1 MAIDTT
7 IIDEIIHGKI
17 EPKIYAFHT
26 GTIPDYL
33 KVGDTYRPVSVRL
46 DEWRRSDR
54 FPDLVPID
62 KTWDARLDENTYFR
76 DLEVHSFLEGV
87 KHFARLQPGQF
98 PSAYYSREFFKDAK
112 EGDIDE
118 AVEDIKKAHDENSP
132 RYQFYSLEE
141 KHSQEYHYTRSDTY
155 PMRPNQKKTVRKFL
169 AAKEKGITKM
179 LMFAVMRF
187 GKSFTSMQCA
197 LAMNAKFVLVVS
209 GKADVKEEW
218 KKTVESHVDFRDYIF
233 LTREDLEKNYK
244 VVSER
249 LAGVTSNKIVVFLT
263 LQDLNGSAIKKRH
276 SQIFKNDVDL
286 LIVDETHF
294 AARAEKLGKVLKE
307 EASQDDRLSDEE
319 KKTVEDAE
327 KYLEK
332 KKIRAN
338 ITLHLSGTP
347 YEILAEREF
356 KEDAIIAQYQFSDI
370 ISDRQKWDADNA
382 DAILKGD
389 SDVADGGKPVYE
401 WDNPYFGFPEMIRFA
416 FHLNKSAKEKLIQL
430 EKEGKTT
437 AFSELFATYSND
449 AQGTGYDKF
458 RNEHE
463 VLDLLKVIDGTEQD
477 ENIFAFLNYDK
488 IKDGRMCRH
497 MVMVLPYCAS
507 CDAMAKLLEAHKD
520 EFNNLS
526 DYNILNISG
535 FDCRSEFNDIPSI
548 KGKIS
553 DYEGKGE
560 KTLTLT
566 VNRMLT
572 GCTVPEWDTM
582 IYLKGT
588 ASPQEYDQAIFRLQS
603 QFIKTYADGNKR
615 IKIDMKPQTLLVDF
629 MPNRVFYLQ
638 GKKSG
643 IHNANT
649 EKFGGDELSRR
660 IDRDLQISPIITVN
674 ANKLERVEPAQI
686 MEAISRYSVTH
697 GVFEEADNIPIDYQL
712 QRDAELS
719 KFISS
724 LPEYKS
730 KGGIQIPAVPDD
742 DNGTDMDEPEDD
754 DTSTDTDTDSSGN
767 TDGASPSGQ
776 NINKSSTATD
786 TVLDGKTFAAKLKTL
801 FSNILYYSFLTAD
814 AVNSLDQI
822 LQTIDKEEN
831 RRIAGNLG
839 LKADVLWAIRNK
851 IDPFILGEWDFHIFN
866 INKLSNDKEVEP
878 LQRALTVIGQLS
890 KISASEVK
898 TPEKIC
904 DEMIALFPDEFLLSV
919 AENCG
924 RLLDI
929 ASKTAEYPLA
939 LYKRMRNLDIDED
952 KIKQCIYAIPT
963 SKMTYEF
970 TLKFYRILGLEEDH
984 IASFTSYD
992 LLEVRDKK
1000 DEIDY
1005 ERITKIL
1012 TQNKPFN
1019 QIKLTDE
1026 PQEGEETVKF
1036 EAVVGNPP
1044 YQEPDGGAQK
1054 SARPIY
1060 QEYVYIGEN
1069 LSRKFLSLVTPTRWF
1084 SGGKGLD
1091 EFRQHMLND
1100 IHIKVLHDYTH
1111 PEDVFPDTNNRGG
1124 VCYFFRD
1131 MEYDNTS
1138 NLVNVVTHGSDQA
1151 IDSTW
1156 RSLKTQDL
1164 DIFVRDSNAIRILQK
1179 ISHFSAINLDNYV
1192 SAAKA
1197 FGFRTFFIKDCRF
1210 RSSAV
1215 NLNKPIKCFGRA
1227 GKIGYVDESE
1237 IPSHR
1242 EWVNKWKVYV
1252 PESNNIGTELNDDNQ
1267 NVIVGEPLTICTE
1280 TYLVVGADLNLNEES
1295 ANNLANYLKTR
1306 FARYLHSVAKVSQH
1320 GTAKT
1325 YRFVPVQDFTER
1337 SDIDWSKPIAKI
1349 DEQLF
1354 DKYNLSKEERD
1365 FINSKIKDMG

>member
-155 PMRPNQKKTVRKFL
+155 PMRPNQKKTVKKFL

-520 EFNNLS
+520 KFNNLS

-674 ANKLERVEPAQI
+674 ANKLERVEPVQI
-686 MEAISRYSVTH
+686 MEAISRYAVTH

-742 DNGTDMDEPEDD
+742 DNGTDIDEPEDD

-904 DEMIALFPDEFLLSV
+904 DEMIALFPDEFLCNVS
-919 AENCG
+919 ENSG

-929 ASKTAEYPLA
+929 ASKTAEFPLA
-939 LYKRMRNLDIDED
+939 FYKRMKTLGIDDE
-952 KIKQCIYAIPT
+952 KIKSCLYAIPT

-970 TLKFYRILGLEEDH
+970 TLKFFRILGLEEDH

-992 LLEVRDKK
+992 LLDVRNKK

-1005 ERITKIL
+1005 EKITKLL

-1026 PQEGEETVKF
+1026 PQEGEKPVKF

-1044 YQEPDGGAQK
+1044 YQSNMISTSDDQ
-1054 SARPIY
+1054 IF
-1060 QEYVYIGEN
+1060 YIFMDMAYDISDKCCFITPG
-1069 LSRKFLSLVTPTRWF
+1069 KFLFNAGKTPKAWNN
-1084 SGGKGLD
+1084 K
-1091 EFRQHMLND
+1091 MLNNP
-1100 IHIKVLHDYTH
+1100 HIKVCRFERSSENIFPETDVKGGLAITYMDRAKIFGAIGKYEPYEPLKGIVQNVKAYNFSSLADLVYAPESYKFTAKLHEDY
-1111 PEDVFPDTNNRGG
+1111 PDAKSKMSEGHSGDLTTNIFNKLPFIFYSEKPQGDDYVRIYGLKNRKR
-1124 VCYFFRD
+1124 VYYWVKKIYIRSH
-1131 MEYDNTS
+1131 DNLS
-1138 NLVNVVTHGSDQA
+1138 FYKIFIPKVNGSGALGEELSSPIIGEPYVGHTQSFISIGKFESHEIA
-1151 IDSTW
+1151 ENAFKYIKTKFV
-1156 RSLKTQDL
+1156 RALLGTLKTTP
-1164 DIFVRDSNAIRILQK
+1164 
-1179 ISHFSAINLDNYV
+1179 DN
-1192 SAAKA
+1192 KK
-1197 FGFRTFFIKDCRF
+1197 RTW
-1210 RSSAV
+1210 A
-1215 NLNKPIKCFGRA
+1215 N
-1227 GKIGYVDESE
+1227 
-1237 IPSHR
+1237 
-1242 EWVNKWKVYV
+1242 V
-1252 PESNNIGTELNDDNQ
+1252 PL
-1267 NVIVGEPLTICTE
+1267 
-1280 TYLVVGADLNLNEES
+1280 
-1295 ANNLANYLKTR
+1295 
-1306 FARYLHSVAKVSQH
+1306 
-1320 GTAKT
+1320 
-1325 YRFVPVQDFTER
+1325 QDFTEN
-1337 SDIDWSKPIAKI
+1337 SDIDWSKSVDEI

-1354 DKYNLSKEERD
+1354 DKYKLSPEESD
-1365 FINSKIKDMG
+1365 FIRKMIKPME